1 MIGIDPEGLKE
12 DNISSSVCLRSPISG
27 YLKSVNINIG
37 KSVSSTD
44 VLFEIVNSDRLFLE
58 LTLFEKDA
66 ERAAVGQKV
75 KFFVNN
81 ADDEHEA
88 VITQTGKSVDEDKT
102 LKVFANVT
110 GRCENVLPG
119 MYVNAYIQESGR
131 EVTTIPSEAL
141 VNFEDKDYIFVFERN
156 KEEAGNPF
164 TEYKMIEVRKGVI
177 SDDFTEI
184 ILPDGFDAD
193 RSMVVVRGAYN
204 LLSAKKNAG
213 EMA

>member
-1 MIGIDPEGLKE
+1 
-12 DNISSSVCLRSPISG
+12 
-27 YLKSVNINIG
+27 
-37 KSVSSTD
+37 
-44 VLFEIVNSDRLFLE
+44 
-58 LTLFEKDA
+58 
-66 ERAAVGQKV
+66 
-75 KFFVNN
+75 VNN

-88 VITQTGKSVDEDKT
+88 VNTQTGKSVDEDKT

-213 EMA
+213 EMAC